1 MLYTL
6 SPCIA
11 ITAVNETRR
20 VVVLLIKPTHYDD
33 DGFPY
38 RFLRGVLPSNSLAV
52 LYALTRDALDRILPA
67 HIARE
72 IHVLEDGIE
81 RHAQQLGR
89 LLRRFPEQGTQLIVA
104 MVGVQTAQF
113 PRACDLIDRWQKRG
127 AVCAIGGFH
136 VSGSISMML
145 DGISDPRRAAIPCPH
160 TMPPELQRLM
170 NRGVVLFSGEAE
182 DLWADALSDILAGH
196 HKALY
201 RGGSPSLAE
210 APLPAYP
217 TGYFDRSFATVIAT
231 FDTSRGCPFL
241 CSFCSVINVHGR
253 RSRCRSP
260 SAILATVKDL
270 CRKNKKATFFFTDDN
285 FARSP
290 VWEEL
295 LDGLI
300 ALRHGGC
307 DIRFMIQADLA
318 CHKIPRFLE
327 KLAAAGCNQIFMGV
341 ESVNPVN
348 LSAVCK
354 RQNNVWEYA
363 RMWDACHALGIAVH
377 AGYIIGFPA
386 DTPQS
391 IARDVETLKALGAD
405 QASFFILTPIP
416 GSEDHARMTA
426 EGVPI
431 DPDFGKQDSFHPVV
445 AHPMMT
451 RTEWRTAYENA
462 WRQFYC
468 NTHMLAALKRC
479 KTHSARIG
487 LLCNYFWYR
496 WSVLAEGTHPM
507 IAGFYRL
514 RPYRDR
520 RTGAPH
526 IPYWRYSLSEAWR
539 HMRYAGRLLAEFF
552 RFQYLVF
559 EAEYGASGVEK
570 AEEERS
576 GLFRRIG
583 GWFRR
588 TFGKTASRK
597 WLNDFWQRYAGKRW
611 QLLWNPLPHVK
622 ALPCAVTECVY
633 ALRFAAWLPA
643 LVRAMTS
650 Q

>member
-11 ITAVNETRR
+11 PSGTHETRR
-20 VVVLLIKPTHYDD
+20 VVVILIRPTHYDD

-52 LYALTRDALDRILPA
+52 LHTLTRAALDRILPA
-67 HIARE
+67 NVARE
-72 IHVLEDGIE
+72 IHVLEDGVA

-136 VSGSISMML
+136 VSGSISTML
-145 DGISDPRRAAIPCPH
+145 DGVSDPRRPAIPCPR
-160 TMPPELQRLM
+160 TMPTELQKLM
-170 NRGVVLFSGEAE
+170 DSGVIVFSGEAE
-182 DLWADALSDILAGH
+182 DLWASALADVIAGRP
-196 HKALY
+196 KAFY
-201 RGGSPSLAE
+201 RGGSPSLAA

-217 TGYFDRSFATVIAT
+217 PGYFDRSFATVIAT

-241 CSFCSVINVHGR
+241 CSFCSVINVHGH
-253 RSRCRSP
+253 RSRYRNP
-260 SAILATVKDL
+260 SAILSTVRNL
-270 CRKNKKATFFFTDDN
+270 CAKHGKATFFFTDDN

-290 VWEEL
+290 LWEEL

-300 ALRHGGC
+300 ALRNGGC

-318 CHKIPRFLE
+318 CHRIPRFLE

-341 ESVNPVN
+341 ESVSPVN
-348 LSAVCK
+348 LSAVGK
-354 RQNNVWEYA
+354 RQNHVEEYA

-386 DTPQS
+386 DTPES

-431 DPDFGKQDSFHPVV
+431 DQDFGKQDSFHPVV
-445 AHPMMT
+445 DHPRMT
-451 RTEWRTAYENA
+451 RAEWRAAYENA

-468 NTHMLAALKRC
+468 NANMLAALKRC
-479 KTHSARIG
+479 KTRSARIG
-487 LLCNYFWYR
+487 LLCNYVWYR
-496 WSVLAEGTHPM
+496 WSVLAEETHPM
-507 IAGFYRL
+507 IAGVYRL
-514 RPYRDR
+514 RPYCDR
-520 RTGAPH
+520 RPGAPVL
-526 IPYWRYSLSEAWR
+526 PYWKYCLSEAWR
-539 HMRYAGRLLAEFF
+539 HMRYMGLFFAEFF
-552 RFQYLVF
+552 RFQYLLF
-559 EAEYGASGVEK
+559 ESEYNTASAGN
-570 AEEERS
+570 
-576 GLFRRIG
+576 
-583 GWFRR
+583 WFRR
-588 TFGKTASRK
+588 TFGKAASRK
-597 WLNDFWQRYAGKRW
+597 WLNDFWRRYAGKRW
-611 QLLWNPLPHVK
+611 QLLWNPLPHIK
-622 ALPCAVTECVY
+622 AIPCAVTECVY
-633 ALRFAAWLPA
+633 ALRFAAWLPE

>member
-11 ITAVNETRR
+11 PSVTDVIRR
-20 VVVLLIKPTHYDD
+20 VAVVLIKPTHYDD

-52 LYALTRDALDRILPA
+52 LHTLTRTALDRILPP
-67 HIARE
+67 HTARE
-72 IHVLEDGIE
+72 IHVLEDGIG

-145 DGISDPRRAAIPCPH
+145 DGISDPRRPAIPCPR
-160 TMPPELQRLM
+160 TMPPELQTLM
-170 NRGVVLFSGEAE
+170 DKGVVVFSGEAE
-182 DLWADALSDILAGH
+182 DLWASALSDIVAGH
-196 HKALY
+196 PKAFY
-201 RGGSPSLAE
+201 RGGSPSLAA

-217 TGYFDRSFATVIAT
+217 AGYFDRSFATVIAT

-253 RSRCRSP
+253 RSRCRNP
-260 SAILATVKDL
+260 AAILSTVRDL
-270 CRKNKKATFFFTDDN
+270 CAKHGKATFFFTDDN

-290 VWEEL
+290 LWEEL

-300 ALRHGGC
+300 ALRSGGC
-307 DIRFMIQADLA
+307 DCRFMIQADLA

-348 LSAVCK
+348 LSAVGK
-354 RQNNVWEYA
+354 RQNHVEEYA

-386 DTPQS
+386 DTPES
-391 IARDVETLKALGAD
+391 IARDVETLKALGSD

-426 EGVPI
+426 EGTPI
-431 DPDFGKQDSFHPVV
+431 DPDFGKQDSFHPVID
-445 AHPMMT
+445 HPRMT
-451 RTEWRTAYENA
+451 RAAWRAAYENA

-468 NTHMLAALKRC
+468 HAHMLTALRRC
-479 KTHSARIG
+479 KTRSARIG

-514 RPYRDR
+514 RPYGDR
-520 RTGAPH
+520 RPGAERL
-526 IPYWRYSLSEAWR
+526 PYRQYLLSEVWR
-539 HMRYAGRLLAEFF
+539 HVRYAGRLLAEFF

-559 EAEYGASGVEK
+559 ETEYEASVAEK
-570 AEEERS
+570 AEARP
-576 GLFRRIG
+576 GLLRHVG

-588 TFGKTASRK
+588 TFGKAASRK

-622 ALPCAVTECVY
+622 AIPCAVTECVY
-633 ALRFAAWLPA
+633 ALRFAAWLPE
-643 LVRAMTS
+643 LVRAMTA